1 MVERVQLKDIELTRH
16 VRTEAG
22 VRKYHKPIGTPLGGG
37 HTPTK
42 KIVHEAKRV
51 GPAKSSKPVA
61 KVAGA
66 ALAQAPKVKAEAA
79 PTVEAALKDPAKRKQ
94 MQKLLVAHN
103 EGHKFIDDEFEKA
116 EKEGGKAIERFFSKL
131 YSIAP
136 WAKNRIEAIRHHP
149 ATKGS
154 KKVLHKALDLS
165 AEAFAKHVTEYGLGA
180 VAVQL
185 GIHLLGF

>member
-51 GPAKSSKPVA
+51 GPSKSSKPVA

-66 ALAQAPKVKAEAA
+66 SLTPGAFHKTA

-116 EKEGGKAIERFFSKL
+116 EKKGGKALDKFFSKL

-136 WAKNRIEAIRHHP
+136 WAKNRIEAVRNHP